1 MTRILLATAATFA
14 TLIVASFA
22 LAVYRAVRLR
32 RGMLG
37 LHEKIGLGDWR
48 MECPYCGTVEKIV
61 DPTLREWKNSND
73 AFKAAHEGC
82 RRDRV

>member
-1 MTRILLATAATFA
+1 MTRILLAAAATFV

-32 RGMLG
+32 RGML
-37 LHEKIGLGDWR
+37 EWNERIGLGDWR
-48 MECPYCGTVEKIV
+48 MECPYCKTVEKIV

-73 AFKAAHEGC
+73 AFNAAHKGC
-82 RRDRV
+82 RK